1 MAKTSMIKLPTNRT
15 LYYETGDLST
25 AGYTGVSPINLV
37 RDLAA
42 INRHNVAHTTSKG
55 VPLVYRCAVT
65 ILPKIRIETGSGNYS
80 DVFHQDAEM
89 VQVADFQSAPNT
101 WVLRNAMVKA
111 HAARENMFKQQG
123 VKKSERG
130 AYSKTI
136 RPVWDG
142 TPGSFLTP
150 KHYETSG
157 GADMTMGTWD
167 YTALKADDGDLNHI
181 KLSYAGI
188 TDDSIMAIYL
198 ASRGQIRPDS
208 NTLDDNDNQPAD
220 SNILRQLLSPT
231 LGISS
236 KDDDVVA
243 LARDEQDNP
252 PYDLTVSQGDASH
265 PVLLGRQMIG
275 GRAGLTSTEIYDI
288 PCGIM
293 NITALNVF
301 MDGGASNRNIGLNI
315 KVEVLG
321 AYEM

>member
-1 MAKTSMIKLPTNRT
+1 MAKKSMIKLPTNRV
-15 LYYETGDLST
+15 LFYETGDLSSQAWT
-25 AGYTGVSPINLV
+25 SVSPINIV

-42 INRHNVAHTTSKG
+42 ANRHNVTHTTSKG
-55 VPLVYRCAVT
+55 VPLVYRCAIT
-65 ILPKIRIETGSGNYS
+65 LLPKIRIQAGSSYS
-80 DVFHQDAEM
+80 DVFGQDSEL
-89 VQVADFQSAPNT
+89 VQIADFKAAPNS

-130 AYSKTI
+130 AYSRTI

-150 KHYETSG
+150 KHFEASG
-157 GADMTMGTWD
+157 GADYSMGQWD

-188 TDDSIMAIYL
+188 TDDSIMSIYL

-231 LGISS
+231 LGISD
-236 KDDDVVA
+236 KDDEVIA

-265 PVLLGRQMIG
+265 PVVLGRQMIG
-275 GRAGLTSTEIYDI
+275 GRAGLSSTEVYDI
-288 PCGIM
+288 PCGILG
-293 NITALNVF
+293 ITALNAF
-301 MDGGASNRNIGLNI
+301 LDSGETKAIGMNI

-321 AYEM
+321 VYEM

>member
-1 MAKTSMIKLPTNRT
+1 MAKKMTPVKLPTNRT
-15 LYYETGDLST
+15 LYYKTGALSSVAWT
-25 AGYTGVSPINLV
+25 AQDPINIV

-42 INRHNVAHTTSKG
+42 INRHNVTHTNSKG
-55 VPLVYRCAVT
+55 VPYVFRCAVT
-65 ILPKIRIETGSGNYS
+65 VQPAVSVATFNALFGEDENL
-80 DVFHQDAEM
+80 
-89 VQVADFQSAPNT
+89 VQVAEFAAAPNT
-101 WVLRNAMVKA
+101 WVTRNAIVKA

-142 TPGSFLTP
+142 TPGTFLTP
-150 KHYETSG
+150 QHLEAAG
-157 GADMTMGTWD
+157 GGDYSMGTWD

-181 KLSYAGI
+181 KLSYSGV
-188 TDDSIMAIYL
+188 TDDSIMALYL
-198 ASRGQIRPDS
+198 QSRSQIRPDS
-208 NTLDDNDNQPAD
+208 NTFDDDDNQPAD

-236 KDDDVVA
+236 KDDDVIA

-252 PYDLTVSQGDASH
+252 PYDLTVATGDASH
-265 PVLLGRQMIG
+265 PVMLGRQFIG
-275 GRAGLTSTEIYDI
+275 GRAGLSSTEVYDI

-293 NITALNVF
+293 GFRALNAYFDAGQNKTQAFNV
-301 MDGGASNRNIGLNI
+301 

-321 AYEM
+321 IYEM

>member
-1 MAKTSMIKLPTNRT
+1 MAKKSMLKLPTNRT
-15 LYYETGDLST
+15 LFYSTGNLSSQ
-25 AGYTGVSPINLV
+25 AYVAVNPINIV

-42 INRHNVAHTTSKG
+42 INRHNVMHTTSKG

-65 ILPKIRIETGSGNYS
+65 LLPQIRIEAGTNFS
-80 DVFHQDAEM
+80 DVFGQDPEL
-89 VQVADFQSAPNT
+89 VQIADFQAAPNT

-150 KHYETSG
+150 QHFEASG
-157 GADMTMGTWD
+157 GAAYTMGQWD

-181 KLSYAGI
+181 KLSYSG
-188 TDDSIMAIYL
+188 TSDDSIQSIYL
-198 ASRGQIRPDS
+198 ASRSQIRPDS
-208 NTLDDNDNQPAD
+208 NTLDDDDNQPAD

-231 LGISS
+231 LGISD
-236 KDDDVVA
+236 KDDEVIA

-275 GRAGLTSTEIYDI
+275 GRAGLTSTEVYDI

-293 NITALNVF
+293 GITALNAF
-301 MDGGASNRNIGLNI
+301 LDAGSAKAIGMNI

-321 AYEM
+321 VYEM

>member
-1 MAKTSMIKLPTNRT
+1 MAKKATAIKIPTNRT
-15 LYYETGDLST
+15 LYYQTGALSSAAWT
-25 AGYTGVSPINLV
+25 SQDPINVV

-65 ILPKIRIETGSGNYS
+65 VSPAVSVATYNALFGEDENL
-80 DVFHQDAEM
+80 
-89 VQVADFQSAPNT
+89 VQVAEFSGAAQT

-123 VKKSERG
+123 VLKSERG
-130 AYSKTI
+130 AYAKTI

-142 TPGSFLTP
+142 TPGSFMTP
-150 KHYETSG
+150 QHLESAG
-157 GADMTMGTWD
+157 GGDYTMGTWD

-181 KLSYAGI
+181 KLSYSGS
-188 TDDSIMAIYL
+188 TDDSIQKLYL
-198 ASRGQIRPDS
+198 ESRSQIRPDS
-208 NTLDDNDNQPAD
+208 NTFNDSDDQPAD

-236 KDDDVVA
+236 KDDEVIA

-252 PYDLTVSQGDASH
+252 PYDLTVATGDASH
-265 PVLLGRQMIG
+265 PVMLGRHFIG
-275 GRAGLTSTEIYDI
+275 GRAGLTSTQVYDI

-293 NITALNVF
+293 GIRALNAF
-301 MDGGASNRNIGLNI
+301 FDAGQNKTQAFNI
-315 KVEVLG
+315 KVELLG
-321 AYEM
+321 IYSM

>member
-1 MAKTSMIKLPTNRT
+1 MAKKSMLKLPTNRT
-15 LYYETGDLST
+15 LFYETGNLSSQAWT
-25 AGYTGVSPINLV
+25 AVDPINIV

-42 INRHNVAHTTSKG
+42 ANRHNVTHTTSKG

-65 ILPKIRIETGSGNYS
+65 LLPKIRIQTGSSYTDILGE
-80 DVFHQDAEM
+80 DANCI
-89 VQVADFQSAPNT
+89 QIADFITAPNT
-101 WVLRNAMVKA
+101 WVTRNALVKA

-150 KHYETSG
+150 KHFEDSG
-157 GADMTMGTWD
+157 GADYTMGTWD

-181 KLSYAGI
+181 KLSYSGV
-188 TDDSIMAIYL
+188 TDDSIMALYL
-198 ASRGQIRPDS
+198 QSRAQIRPDS
-208 NTLDDNDNQPAD
+208 NTFDDSDDQPAD

-236 KDDDVVA
+236 KDDDVIA

-265 PVLLGRQMIG
+265 PVCAGRQMVG
-275 GRAGLTSTEIYDI
+275 GYAGLTSTEVYDI
-288 PCGIM
+288 PCGILG
-293 NITALNVF
+293 IKALNAF
-301 MDGGASNRNIGLNI
+301 MDSGANKTIGMNI

-321 AYEM
+321 VYEM